1 MLPPLLQL
9 LPRALCHSPSE
20 KYLTNDVAFVSGYH
34 HAESVYEGFLGK
46 SDLEGDFLYLVTW
59 VAHVA

>member
-1 MLPPLLQL
+1 MLLLLLQL

-20 KYLTNDVAFVSGYH
+20 KYLTNVAFVSGYH

-46 SDLEGDFLYLVTW
+46 SDLEGDLLHLGTW
-59 VAHVA
+59 VVHEA

>member
-1 MLPPLLQL
+1 MLLPLLQL
-9 LPRALCHSPSE
+9 LPRALCHLPSE
-20 KYLTNDVAFVSGYH
+20 KYLTNVAFVSGYH

-46 SDLEGDFLYLVTW
+46 SDLEGDLLRLRTW